1 MKKEL
6 VIKHVRLT
14 FDEWNKSIQKKNVY
28 LYEDKDNRYGFIEI
42 VHVKKRQVWS
52 IFGREI
58 IVADNGYKWLVISPK
73 HENYVITMYMDNKMK
88 PILWYIDIIDEK
100 GTDRDGVFYY
110 NDMFLDII
118 VSSTFQIVE
127 DDRDELEMALK
138 QGIISNEQYKMV
150 NEIACALTD
159 KLEKE
164 PTWILDLSQDIL
176 RKIKKEIQEN
186 NCLIYNSNFA
196 LE

>member
-52 IFGREI
+52 IFGREV

-186 NCLIYNSNFA
+186 NCLIYN
-196 LE
+196 L

>member
-73 HENYVITMYMDNKMK
+73 HANYVITMYMDNKMK

-100 GTDRDGVFYY
+100 GTDRDRVFYY

>member
-52 IFGREI
+52 IFSREI
-58 IVADNGYKWLVISPK
+58 IVADNGYKWLVISPN

-100 GTDRDGVFYY
+100 GTDRDGVYYY

-118 VSSTFQIVE
+118 VSSTFQIIE

-138 QGIISNEQYKMV
+138 RGIISNEQYKMV

-176 RKIKKEIQEN
+176 KKIKKEIQEN
-186 NCLIYNSNFA
+186 NCLIYI
-196 LE
+196 

>member
-1 MKKEL
+1 MKKQL

-14 FDEWNKSIQKKNVY
+14 FDEWDRSIQQKNVY

-42 VHVKKRQVWS
+42 VQVKKKQVWS
-52 IFGREI
+52 IFDREI
-58 IVADNGYKWLVISPK
+58 IAADNGYKWLIISPK
-73 HENYVITMYMDNKMK
+73 HENYVITMYMDDKMR
-88 PILWYIDIIDEK
+88 PVLWYIDIIDGK
-100 GTDRDGVFYY
+100 GIDRDGVFYY

-118 VSSTFQIVE
+118 VSNTFQIAE

-138 QGIISNEQYKMV
+138 QGIISNEQYRMV
-150 NEIACALTD
+150 NETAYALTD

-176 RKIKKEIQEN
+176 KKMKKEIQEN
-186 NCLIYNSNFA
+186 NCFVIR
-196 LE
+196 

>member
-73 HENYVITMYMDNKMK
+73 HANYVITMYMDNKMK

>member
-186 NCLIYNSNFA
+186 NCLIYN
-196 LE
+196 L

>member
-73 HENYVITMYMDNKMK
+73 HANYVITMYMDNKMK

-186 NCLIYNSNFA
+186 NCLIYN
-196 LE
+196 L

>member
-58 IVADNGYKWLVISPK
+58 IVADNGYKWLVISPN

-118 VSSTFQIVE
+118 VSSTFQIIE

-164 PTWILDLSQDIL
+164 PTWILDLSQHIL

-186 NCLIYNSNFA
+186 NCLIYI
-196 LE
+196 